1 MSGLVFLSL
10 RILLV
15 VCLYAFLGL
24 AFFTIWSDLKRQS
37 EIITLNKVPILT
49 LTLQDGSHSFHFTR
63 PGVHIGRDPA
73 CDCLLDDQTVSSQHA
88 YLSFHHS
95 QWWLEDLGSTN
106 GTFLNELPVSTPM
119 VVTMGDRVR
128 CGQVNLD
135 ITIDASQG
143 KQEK

>member
-24 AFFTIWSDLKRQS
+24 AIFTIWSDLKHQS
-37 EIITLNKVPILT
+37 EIITQNKVPVLT
-49 LTLQDGSHSFHFTR
+49 LTLPDGGQSFRFSR

-73 CDCLLDDQTVSSQHA
+73 CDCLLDDHTVSSQHA
-88 YLSFHHS
+88 YMSFHNS

-106 GTFLNELPVSTPM
+106 GTFLNEIPVAAPM
-119 VVTMGDRVR
+119 VVTMGDRIR

-135 ITIDASQG
+135 ITIEAGQD